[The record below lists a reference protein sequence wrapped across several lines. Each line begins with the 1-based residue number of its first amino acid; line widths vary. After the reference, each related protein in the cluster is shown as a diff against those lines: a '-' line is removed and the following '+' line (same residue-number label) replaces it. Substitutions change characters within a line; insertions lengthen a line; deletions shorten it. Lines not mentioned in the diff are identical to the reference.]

1 MRGIFYLRMEP
12 DGNHYFKNWYKL
24 TDKGAAIVSHW
35 LDLKYDANHINCGH
49 LPSKLVPFGWLA

>member
-1 MRGIFYLRMEP
+1 MEP